1 MKHISASRVAAVE
14 KLASESPRWF
24 RFKVGLIAVC
34 AEVLFQIALIT
45 PLIFIF
51 GIGLLFFPYPLF
63 IGCALIGLLS
73 MWWAIQ
79 PSFYINAEKVNRN
92 EAPSLYAMLDEVV
105 LKADALEIHEIR
117 INSDFNAGALELGR
131 GWIPGKIRRIL
142 ILGGPLI
149 ASLSQASLKAVIA
162 HEIGHFSKQHG
173 KLGHW
178 VYRARLGWASNASR
192 TDKQNSILDNGLVTF
207 ASKFLQWFDS
217 YAFVYSRHCEYEADA
232 IAAKIVGASNFA
244 AALAEVELTGRRYH
258 NDSVTGQDEL
268 NRTYSEMPEN
278 IWRIKALSIKTS
290 PFLETD
296 LAQIWEAPPKLND
309 THPPLSHR
317 SEALSCDIHVVRSHM
332 TNEIFKQTGRC
343 EDIGFEN
350 AASAHKAQ
358 NALDWQLDH
367 ARLMSLELIGW
378 KPEDSNAERILFSE
392 ACELL
397 DKEDK
402 AAIARLKNLIKT
414 NPSWTTP
421 VREKFASLP
430 QQWLEH
436 EERESNLRLLGIA
449 YERRISATDLW
460 FKDFYENKQKFSI
473 VQPEVIQ
480 VLAACIQVHPHIERA
495 GIAQSTALLDNGKRS
510 YPLVLCWIK
519 VNAKTLHEKDLSDD
533 FVAEQIARQIEKIV
547 GGNVLSVVIP
557 SFSTESEPS
566 WVSQLTRI
574 DLEKQI

>member
-1 MKHISASRVAAVE
+1 MKHITASRVVAVE

-34 AEVLFQIALIT
+34 AELLFQITLIT

-51 GIGLLFFPYPLF
+51 GIGPLFFPYPLF
-63 IGCALIGLLS
+63 IGSALIGVIS

-92 EAPSLYAMLDEVV
+92 EAPSLYAMLDDVV
-105 LKADALEIHEIR
+105 AKANALEIHEIR
-117 INSDFNAGALELGR
+117 IDGDFNAGALELGR
-131 GWIPGKIRRIL
+131 GWIPGKVRRVL

-192 TDKQNSILDNGLVTF
+192 NEKHDSVLDKGMATF
-207 ASKFLQWFDS
+207 AGKFLQWFDD

-244 AALAEVELTGRRYH
+244 AALLEVELTGRRYH
-258 NDSVTGQDEL
+258 NDSATGQDAL
-268 NRTYSEMPEN
+268 NRMYSEMPEN
-278 IWRIKALSIKTS
+278 IWRIKARSIKTS

-317 SEALSCDIHVVRSHM
+317 SDALSCDISVVRSHM
-332 TNEIFKQTGRC
+332 TSEIFRQTGGC
-343 EDIGFEN
+343 EDIGYEN
-350 AASAHKAQ
+350 AALAHKAK
-358 NALDWQLDH
+358 NALEWQLDH
-367 ARLMSLELIGW
+367 ARLMSIELIGW
-378 KPEDSNAERILFSE
+378 KSEGSSAERIFFSE

-397 DKEDK
+397 DKKDK
-402 AAIARLKNLIKT
+402 SAIAGLKNLIKT
-414 NPSWTTP
+414 NPSWTTS
-421 VREKFASLP
+421 VREKFASIP
-430 QQWLEH
+430 QQWLEY
-436 EERESNLRLLGIA
+436 EDRESNLRLLDIA
-449 YERRISATDLW
+449 YEKRISATDLW
-460 FKDFYENKQKFSI
+460 FTDFYENKQKFSM

-480 VLAACIQVHPHIERA
+480 VLTACIQVHPHIEGA
-495 GIAQSTALLDNGKRS
+495 GIAQSTAFLDNGKRS

-519 VNAKTLHEKDLSDD
+519 VNAKTLHEKHLSDD

-566 WVSQLTRI
+566 WVSQLARI
-574 DLEKQI
+574 VIEK